1 MLKCEGKKI
10 FEEVLMEQKK
20 NLGFGFR
27 GWILILVLF
36 LGFMTFQV
44 FTNFPLNILS
54 DFYGGSQTISAI
66 YTAGCAVGIVLQLIL
81 SSMMP
86 KIKSVKKMAAIFG
99 AIAMVAAIGVTFIP
113 FFLTKVWYVAYFLIN
128 VFSTIYVLFSLS
140 ILAGQWFP
148 RRKGT
153 IMGLAT
159 ISFPFA
165 SGTIGFFAEGVF
177 GKIGASAAMNAGEP
191 AVGDILGA
199 IAGGFMP
206 YLIPCII
213 GYVLFLI
220 FIKDYPEQCGAY
232 RDNDKSFTPEMA
244 QAMMMQEIEDR
255 KTTVWTTGH
264 SLKNRDFW
272 CASVTC
278 GLLLCGAV
286 GTMTQSNAII
296 GAFPELDYTIVMM
309 MVAIGGAVGS
319 WLLGVIDTA
328 IGTKKSMIIAT
339 ILMVL
344 SGVFG
349 LVAVKTGIGV
359 FTIIALLLVAV
370 FMGASSNYTVSVAA
384 QYWRRE
390 DFPSVF
396 ACLNPISNVF
406 NAAAP
411 VIIVALISSS
421 LYISGV
427 FGFLLITGVIGT
439 VLMLIFSAGH
449 VKSVDDKYREAAGKE
464 LNDELVGRK

>member
-1 MLKCEGKKI
+1 
-10 FEEVLMEQKK
+10 MEQKK
-20 NLGFGFR
+20 SVGFGFR

-54 DFYGGSQTISAI
+54 DFYGGSQKISLF
-66 YTAGCAVGIVLQLIL
+66 YTAGTAVGLVVQLVL
-81 SSMMP
+81 SAFMP
-86 KIKSVKKMAAIFG
+86 KIKSVKKLAAIFG
-99 AIAMVAAIGVTFIP
+99 AIAVVAAIAVACIP
-113 FFLTKVWYVAYFLIN
+113 FFLSTAWYIAYFLIN
-128 VFSTIYVLFSLS
+128 VCVTIYVLFSLS

-153 IMGLAT
+153 VMGLAT
-159 ISFPFA
+159 IAFPFTN
-165 SGTIGFFAEGVF
+165 GVIGFFAEGVF
-177 GKIGASAAMNAGEP
+177 SKIGMAAGMNGGEAP
-191 AVGDILGA
+191 VGA
-199 IAGGFMP
+199 IIGAIRSGFMP
-206 YLIPCII
+206 FMIAAVV
-213 GYVLFLI
+213 GYVLFVTL
-220 FIKDYPEQCGAY
+220 IKDYPEQCGAY
-232 RDNDKSFTPEMA
+232 RDNDKNFTPEMA
-244 QAMMMQEIEDR
+244 QAMMIQEIEDR

-296 GAFPELDYTIVMM
+296 AAFPELTYTTVMM
-309 MVAIGGAVGS
+309 MVAIFGAVGS

-328 IGTKKSMIIAT
+328 VGTRKSMIIAT
-339 ILMVL
+339 ILMIL
-344 SGVFG
+344 SGVLG

-359 FTIIALLLVAV
+359 FTIISLILVAV

-396 ACLNPISNVF
+396 AVLNPISNIF

-411 VIIVALISSS
+411 VIVVALITSA
-421 LYISGV
+421 LAVAGV
-427 FGFLLITGVIGT
+427 FGFLLVIGVIGT
-439 VLMLIFSAGH
+439 VLMIIFSAKH
-449 VKSVDDKYREAAGKE
+449 VKAVDDKYREAAGKE
-464 LNDELVGRK
+464 LNDELEGRK

>member
-1 MLKCEGKKI
+1 
-10 FEEVLMEQKK
+10 MEQKK
-20 NLGFGFR
+20 SVGFGFR

-54 DFYGGSQTISAI
+54 DFYGGSQKISLF
-66 YTAGCAVGIVLQLIL
+66 YTAGTAVGLVVQLVL
-81 SSMMP
+81 SAFMP
-86 KIKSVKKMAAIFG
+86 KIKSVKKLAAIFG
-99 AIAMVAAIGVTFIP
+99 AIAVVAAIAVACIP
-113 FFLTKVWYVAYFLIN
+113 FFLSTAWYIAYFLIN
-128 VFSTIYVLFSLS
+128 VCVTIYVLFSLS

-153 IMGLAT
+153 VMGLAT
-159 ISFPFA
+159 IAFPFTN
-165 SGTIGFFAEGVF
+165 GVIGFFAEGVF
-177 GKIGASAAMNAGEP
+177 GKIGAAAAQNAGEAP
-191 AVGDILGA
+191 VGA
-199 IAGGFMP
+199 IIGAIRSGFMP
-206 YLIPCII
+206 FMIAAVV
-213 GYVLFLI
+213 GYVLFVTL
-220 FIKDYPEQCGAY
+220 IKDYPEQCGAY
-232 RDNDKSFTPEMA
+232 RDNDKNFTPEMA
-244 QAMMMQEIEDR
+244 QAMMIQEIEDR

-296 GAFPELDYTIVMM
+296 AAFPELNYTTVMM
-309 MVAIGGAVGS
+309 MVAIFGAVGS

-339 ILMVL
+339 ILMIL
-344 SGVFG
+344 SGVLG
-349 LVAVKTGIGV
+349 LIAVKTGIGV
-359 FTIIALLLVAV
+359 FTIISLILVAI

-396 ACLNPISNVF
+396 AVLNPISNIF

-411 VIIVALISSS
+411 VIVVALITSA
-421 LYISGV
+421 LAVAGV
-427 FGFLLITGVIGT
+427 FGFLLVIGVIGT
-439 VLMLIFSAGH
+439 VLMIIFSAKH
-449 VKSVDDKYREAAGKE
+449 VKAVDDKYREAAGKE
-464 LNDELVGRK
+464 LNDELEGRK